1 LFNLGHINGVATQLK
16 KENPFMTSVHCIAH
30 RLHLAG
36 QDAAREVSYFKE
48 YENICKQLYD
58 ILVGLT
64 KGCKI

>member
-1 LFNLGHINGVATQLK
+1 
-16 KENPFMTSVHCIAH
+16 MTSVHCIAH